1 MDWFSESV
9 LCVRKELSLYAG
21 PMLHNFRQ
29 VALGLS
35 TGDTFAII
43 WENLG
48 SWTIQTQN
56 QESKWA

>member
-43 WENLG
+43 
-48 SWTIQTQN
+48 
-56 QESKWA
+56 